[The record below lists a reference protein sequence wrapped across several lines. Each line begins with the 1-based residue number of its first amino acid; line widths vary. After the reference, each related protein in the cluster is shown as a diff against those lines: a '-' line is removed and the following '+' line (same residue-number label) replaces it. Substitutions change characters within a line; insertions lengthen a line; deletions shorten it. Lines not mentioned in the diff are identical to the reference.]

1 MVFNEMQSLL
11 NVRKHNHIYSYGSYF
26 QMHDPFKLAG
36 MFIIRHLYTI
46 RGRIESCIFI
56 FILPKSLQGND
67 SAELS
72 MVGCKLF
79 FPRSPS
85 VHLSHSD

>member
-1 MVFNEMQSLL
+1 MGFNEMQSLL
-11 NVRKHNHIYSYGSYF
+11 NVRKHNHLYSYGSCF
-26 QMHDPFKLAG
+26 QIYGPFKLAG
-36 MFIIRHLYTI
+36 MFITCHLYTI
-46 RGRIESCIFI
+46 GGRIESCSFI
-56 FILPKSLQGND
+56 FILSKSLQGHD